1 MKIVFMGTPDFA
13 TESLKALDKANY
25 DVLGVV
31 TNPDRPKGRGMKL
44 IASPVKQYAED
55 RGMKIYQ
62 PKKVKGNTEFIEELK
77 RQNPDVICVVAYG
90 KILPKEVLEIPKYG
104 CINVHGSLL
113 PKYRG
118 AAPIQWSVIN
128 GETLAG
134 NTTMLMD
141 VGLDTG
147 DMLLTNKVEVTPD
160 MTSGE
165 LYEIL
170 KVTGADLLINTIN
183 ELAQGNIKPKKQDDS
198 KSSYASM
205 LNKDIAKI
213 NWNLSA
219 QKIHNLIRG
228 LNPWPIATTSYGD
241 LTMKIYKS
249 HVESVNSEKVPGT
262 IISVDKNGIKVAT
275 EEGVLV
281 IEKLQFPNGKPL
293 FVEQFI
299 NGNKIDI
306 GTILK

>member
-25 DVLGVV
+25 DVLSVV

-118 AAPIQWSVIN
+118 AAPIQWSILN
-128 GETLAG
+128 GDK
-134 NTTMLMD
+134 TTGVTTIYMD
-141 VGLDTG
+141 EGMDSG
-147 DMLLTNKVEVTPD
+147 DMILKKEVEIGENET
-160 MTSGE
+160 TGE
-165 LYEIL
+165 LWDRLSKI
-170 KVTGADLLINTIN
+170 GADLLVKTVKEIENGTAPREKQSNEFTIAPM
-183 ELAQGNIKPKKQDDS
+183 LS
-198 KSSYASM
+198 KDM
-205 LNKDIAKI
+205 AKI
-213 NWNLSA
+213 NWQEQSAEQIKNLV
-219 QKIHNLIRG
+219 RG
-228 LNPWPIATTSYGD
+228 LNPIMGAYTFVNNKKIKLWKVEVKPINQKFKDFENG
-241 LTMKIYKS
+241 
-249 HVESVNSEKVPGT
+249 SVLLADSKNGLELKAKDGT
-262 IISVDKNGIKVAT
+262 IK
-275 EEGVLV
+275 V
-281 IEKLQFPNGKPL
+281 IELQGENGKRMKAEDYL
-293 FVEQFI
+293 R
-299 NGNKIDI
+299 GNKI
-306 GTILK
+306 

>member
-1 MKIVFMGTPDFA
+1 MNVILATNQKHFADAFRIRTTVFIGEQSVPVQEEIDDYDCFVPIFIA
-13 TESLKALDKANY
+13 YEDEKALGTA
-25 DVLGVV
+25 
-31 TNPDRPKGRGMKL
+31 R
-44 IASPVKQYAED
+44 
-55 RGMKIYQ
+55 
-62 PKKVKGNTEFIEELK
+62 
-77 RQNPDVICVVAYG
+77 VI
-90 KILPKEVLEIPKYG
+90 
-104 CINVHGSLL
+104 
-113 PKYRG
+113 
-118 AAPIQWSVIN
+118 
-128 GETLAG
+128 
-134 NTTMLMD
+134 
-141 VGLDTG
+141 
-147 DMLLTNKVEVTPD
+147 
-160 MTSGE
+160 
-165 LYEIL
+165 
-170 KVTGADLLINTIN
+170 
-183 ELAQGNIKPKKQDDS
+183 IK
-198 KSSYASM
+198 
-205 LNKDIAKI
+205 NKDIAKI

-249 HVESVNSEKVPGT
+249 HVENVNSEKVPGT